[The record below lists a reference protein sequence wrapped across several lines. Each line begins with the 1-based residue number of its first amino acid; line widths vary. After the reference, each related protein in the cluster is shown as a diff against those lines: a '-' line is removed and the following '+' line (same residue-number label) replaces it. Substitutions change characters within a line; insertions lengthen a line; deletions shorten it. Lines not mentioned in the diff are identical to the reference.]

1 MNDLKFL
8 SSVTRNIQKVLLAAV
23 LMAALSCGNGNFT
36 DPRDGK
42 IYKTVKIGDQV
53 WMAENLNFE
62 IADSSFCYKD
72 DKANCDKFGRLY
84 TWNAA
89 MKAVPPGWHLPSKEE
104 WEKLIQSF
112 GGTDSV
118 AFARMVQGGESGFNA
133 LTGIGSRDE
142 SGAYLSVGTGAY
154 FWSSTTDGDK
164 DAWYCVISK
173 FRKKVHVV
181 SRRITDGFPVRCIKD

>member
-42 IYKTVKIGDQV
+42 VYKTVKIGDQV

-142 SGAYLSVGTGAY
+142 SGAYLTSAPALTFGHQPPTAIKMHGTASSASSVKK
-154 FWSSTTDGDK
+154 FMWSAGVLPTASPFV
-164 DAWYCVISK
+164 A
-173 FRKKVHVV
+173 
-181 SRRITDGFPVRCIKD
+181 